1 MKIHYN
7 SPVILSFALI
17 AASVQTASS
26 ALGNWFSQT
35 FFATSPAFSYF
46 DPFTYLRLFTHV
58 IGHAGWEHLVGNF
71 SLILLIGPL
80 LEEKYGSK
88 LMLWMIIA
96 TALFTA
102 ILNNVL
108 FTTGLY
114 GASGIV
120 FMLILLS
127 SFANIKSGHI
137 PLTFIIVVILYLGK
151 EIMNSMRPDQISQ
164 SAHII
169 GGVCG
174 GAFGFLAQNRLGK
187 KAATSPQPSTG
198 SPFPPDFS

>member
-7 SPVILSFALI
+7 SPVILTFALV
-17 AASVQTASS
+17 AAVVQGVNS
-26 ALGNWFSQT
+26 ATNGTFSQA
-35 FFATSPAFSYF
+35 FFATAPGMSLA
-46 DPFTYLRLFTHV
+46 DPFTYFRLFSHV
-58 IGHAGWEHLVGNF
+58 IGHASWEHLVGNF
-71 SLILLIGPL
+71 SIILLIGPL

-88 LMLWMIIA
+88 LMLWMLVA
-96 TALFTA
+96 TAFSTA
-102 ILNNVL
+102 VLNNFL
-108 FTTGLY
+108 FATGLY

-137 PLTFIIVVILYLGK
+137 PLTFIIVVFLYLGK
-151 EIMNSMRPDQISQ
+151 EIMNSLRPDQISQ

-174 GAFGFLAQNRLGK
+174 GIFGFVAQNALGK
-187 KAATSPQPSTG
+187 KLPQPTSPVNPMDMG
-198 SPFPPDFS
+198 I